1 MSKIKIFNIADIHL
15 GIGSLNPEYQWQN
28 LEDHFFKHIDKEQPD
43 IIVVS
48 GDIMDEKVNVNS
60 SSASV
65 FHMFIDKLIDTGRTV
80 LIIEG
85 TKSHDDNQ
93 INVFSHRVNDK
104 FRIYS
109 KVTKDFI
116 MGLRLLLIP
125 EEYMHDPDEYYKEYL
140 NDTYDYVFGHGMFD
154 HVAYM
159 GKRKSMFRKLTS
171 PMWSF
176 SKHFK
181 PIVIGDVSFGHVHT
195 HDDIYVSSFGRY
207 NHGEEEDKGFVI
219 FEYDIPKR
227 ISKKRFIVNNGAKIF
242 KTIKESNL
250 PLNRSAL
257 MEDLAKLAGD
267 SYKLRIQLDRDID
280 GNRKSDIVT
289 FSKKHLNTTID
300 NRFERKRIKLDNT
313 TKTEDIQV
321 ENKYEDMD
329 MIDATIEFAFENY
342 KVKLERDS
350 ILKILNSEEK

>member
-15 GIGSLNPEYQWQN
+15 GIGSLNPEYQWDN
-28 LEDHFFKHIDKEQPD
+28 LENHFFKHIEIEQPD

-48 GDIMDEKVNVNS
+48 GDVMDERVNVNTS
-60 SSASV
+60 TASV

-109 KVTKDFI
+109 KVAKDMV

-125 EEYMHDPDEYYKEYL
+125 EEYMHDPDEYYKDYL
-140 NDTYDYVFGHGMFD
+140 NDTYDYAFGHGMFD

-171 PMWSF
+171 PMWNF
-176 SKHFK
+176 AKHFK
-181 PIVIGDVSFGHVHT
+181 NIISGHVSFGHVHT
-195 HDDIYVSSFGRY
+195 HDDVYVSSFGRY

-219 FEYDIPKR
+219 FEYDTIKKT
-227 ISKKRFIVNNGAKIF
+227 SKKRFIVNSGAKIF
-242 KTIKESNL
+242 KTIKESDL
-250 PLNRSAL
+250 PLNRDDL
-257 MEDLAKLAGD
+257 MDVLTKLSGE
-267 SYKLRIQLDRDID
+267 SYKLRISLDRDID

-300 NRFERKRIKLDNT
+300 HRFERKRVKLENST
-313 TKTEDIQV
+313 NISDIPV

-329 MIDATIEFAFENY
+329 FIDATIEYAFETF
-342 KVKLERDS
+342 KVKLEKDY
-350 ILKILNSEEK
+350 IIKLLNSEEK